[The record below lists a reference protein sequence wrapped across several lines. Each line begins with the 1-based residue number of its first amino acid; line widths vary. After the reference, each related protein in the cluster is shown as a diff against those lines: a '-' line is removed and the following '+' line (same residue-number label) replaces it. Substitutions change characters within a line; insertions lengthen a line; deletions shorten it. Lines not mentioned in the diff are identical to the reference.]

1 MITSPNQK
9 LLEVSKEEQGTH
21 TIIQLKAL
29 ERASRDLQGETF
41 KLWLYLAKN
50 QNGYEIALSKADAIS
65 WGIGSKSSYYR
76 SIKELQSKGYL
87 QKNGSR
93 YIFYELPK

>member
-9 LLEVSKEEQGTH
+9 LLVVSKEEQGKH
-21 TIIQLKAL
+21 TILQLNAL
-29 ERASRDLQGETF
+29 ERASRALQGETF

-50 QNGYEIALSKADAIS
+50 QNGYKLALSMADAIS
-65 WGIGSKSSYYR
+65 WGVGSKSSYYR
-76 SIKELQSKGYL
+76 AVKELEEKGYL
-87 QKNGSR
+87 QKSGSS

>member
-1 MITSPNQK
+1 MMTSPNQK
-9 LLEVSKEEQGTH
+9 LLVVSKEEQGKH

-50 QNGYEIALSKADAIS
+50 QNGYELALSMVDAIS

-76 SIKELQSKGYL
+76 AIKELEKKGYL
-87 QKNGSR
+87 QKSGNR

>member
-1 MITSPNQK
+1 MLTSPNQK
-9 LLEVSKEEQGTH
+9 LLVVSKEEQGKH

-41 KLWLYLAKN
+41 KLWLYLVKN
-50 QNGYEIALSKADAIS
+50 QNGYELALSMADAIS

-76 SIKELQSKGYL
+76 AIKELQNKGYL

-93 YIFYELPK
+93 YVFYELPK

>member
-1 MITSPNQK
+1 MLTTPNQK
-9 LLEVSKEEQGTH
+9 LLIVSKEEQGKH

-50 QNGYEIALSKADAIS
+50 QNGYELALSMVDAIS

-76 SIKELQSKGYL
+76 AVKELEHKGYL
-87 QKNGSR
+87 QKSGNR
-93 YIFYELPK
+93 YFFYELPK

>member
-1 MITSPNQK
+1 MMISPNQK
-9 LLEVSKEEQGTH
+9 LLVVSKEEQGKH

-50 QNGYEIALSKADAIS
+50 QNGYELALSMVDAIS

-76 SIKELQSKGYL
+76 AIKELEKKGYL
-87 QKNGSR
+87 QKSGNR

>member
-1 MITSPNQK
+1 MLTTPNQK
-9 LLEVSKEEQGTH
+9 LLVVSKEEQGKH
-21 TIIQLKAL
+21 TIIQLNAL

-41 KLWLYLAKN
+41 KLWLYLVKN
-50 QNGYEIALSKADAIS
+50 QNGYELALSMADAIS

-76 SIKELQSKGYL
+76 AIKELECKRYL
-87 QKNGSR
+87 QKSGSR